1 MRFTNTHQSLAN
13 IYQLRGKS
21 VLAHAAKLSD
31 WITGIR
37 RELHQYPELMYEEVK
52 TGAVVRRTLDELGI
66 AYKYPI
72 ATTGIVATLGDG
84 KGPCVALRADM
95 DALPIHEEADVA
107 FRSKVDGKMHACG
120 HDCHTAML
128 LGAARLLKE
137 RESEVHGTV
146 KFFFQPAEEGG
157 AGGDRMCAE
166 GALNNPDVQRIF
178 GIHVWPYLP
187 VGAIG
192 SRTGVFL
199 AAAGVLE
206 ITVNGRGGHAAMP
219 HTTIDPV
226 ATAAKI
232 ICELQ
237 TIVSREVDPLE
248 PAVISVTM
256 VHGGDAHNVIPQS
269 VKMSGT
275 VRSLTLAGLR
285 FLQQRV
291 REVAGQVAAANRCE
305 AVVDFPGND
314 YPPVLNDEACWGSA
328 RSMAKEMLGES
339 AVLELPPVMGGED
352 FAFYTQRVPGVFIVL
367 GVKQDGDG
375 PVYGVHHPLFTA
387 NEKALPFG
395 AALHASYALKS
406 LAELR

>member
-1 MRFTNTHQSLAN
+1 MLA
-13 IYQLRGKS
+13 S
-21 VLAHAAKLSD
+21 AAKLSD
-31 WITGIR
+31 WIVGIR

-66 AYKYPI
+66 KYKYPM
-72 ATTGIVATLGDG
+72 ATTGIVAAIGDG

-95 DALPIHEEADVA
+95 DALPIHEEVDVP

-146 KFFFQPAEEGG
+146 KLIFQPAEEGG
-157 AGGDRMCAE
+157 AGGERMCDE

-187 VGAIG
+187 MGAVG

-206 ITVNGRGGHAAMP
+206 ITVTGKGGHAAMP
-219 HTTIDPV
+219 HTTLDPV
-226 ATAAKI
+226 MTAAKI
-232 ICELQ
+232 ITELQ

-248 PAVISVTM
+248 PAVISVTTI
-256 VHGGDAHNVIPQS
+256 HGGDAHNVIPQS

-275 VRSLTLAGLR
+275 VRSLTLEGLR
-285 FLQQRV
+285 FLQKRV
-291 REVAGQVAAANRCE
+291 REIAQQVAIANRCE
-305 AVVDFPGND
+305 ATVEFPGND
-314 YPPVLNDEACWGSA
+314 YPPVLNDATAWASA
-328 RSMAKEMLGES
+328 RAMAEEMLGKS
-339 AVLELPPVMGGED
+339 AVVELPPVMGGED
-352 FAFYTQRVPGVFIVL
+352 FAFYTQRVPGCFVVL

-387 NEKALPFG
+387 NERALPVG
-395 AALHASYALKS
+395 AALHAAYAFRA